1 MTENKPRLLWRSR
14 TLHPLIGRL
23 SFDQFE
29 SVKVEE
35 TDWGQYAI
43 KFIKIYGIYTLDED
57 D

>member
-1 MTENKPRLLWRSR
+1 MTGNKPRLLWRSR